1 MLAPLLHHVPGPD
14 LSPPDHSAGLLDL
27 MLPMLRFAGKWCHH
41 MGVGVR
47 KQVQPGHEGAFVGPC
62 TLYQSILI
70 HSLEHLLGFFCGGFA
85 LWGVPDLFPWQGHSP
100 ECPCPHRWAE

>member
-1 MLAPLLHHVPGPD
+1 MLAPLLHHVPGPN

-47 KQVQPGHEGAFVGPC
+47 KQAQPVHMRRLLWALVPC
-62 TLYQSILI
+62 IRVS
-70 HSLEHLLGFFCGGFA
+70 
-85 LWGVPDLFPWQGHSP
+85 
-100 ECPCPHRWAE
+100 